1 MTKLN
6 AYQISNSVSGAVLG
20 IFIAEN
26 EDAALDALAVEA
38 GYKSHADIPDAMRAA
53 DGELI
58 VVDAYGTR
66 EDLIAQIKNAAAEYR
81 EDEEGE
87 PGVLYVQLSRKHGW
101 TAAFAEEENHHNMD
115 MTRWDTGEDV
125 VKLYADTQANAE
137 DAVADYAGDIIGG
150 WDSDWT
156 DD

>member
-1 MTKLN
+1 
-6 AYQISNSVSGAVLG
+6 
-20 IFIAEN
+20 
-26 EDAALDALAVEA
+26 
-38 GYKSHADIPDAMRAA
+38 MRAA